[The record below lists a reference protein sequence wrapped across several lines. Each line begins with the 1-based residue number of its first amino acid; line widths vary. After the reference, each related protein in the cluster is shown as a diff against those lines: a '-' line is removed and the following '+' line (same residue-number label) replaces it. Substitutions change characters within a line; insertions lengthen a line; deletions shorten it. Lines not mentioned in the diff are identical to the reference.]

1 MAVKRCDRNRSHLFP
16 FLSWK
21 SGFHVQVDEAL
32 HFFKGID
39 TVLYLRDAEG
49 EVVGHV
55 GIDGERHFDIVR
67 SGFLSKLHA
76 FIQKYFVSAGLDQHG
91 RKAP

>member
-1 MAVKRCDRNRSHLFP
+1 MIETGHIFS

-67 SGFLSKLHA
+67 SGFQQASCLHPE
-76 FIQKYFVSAGLDQHG
+76 ILRIRRSGSAWEEG
-91 RKAP
+91 P